1 MPPPL
6 SQTTLEQQLLDE
18 YGLLLTTKRL
28 AEFLGRTPAGLRWT
42 LSHPSD
48 SRTFA
53 LRNCLRRVGGRAY
66 FCASDVAAIVAGGE
80 KP

>member
-1 MPPPL
+1 MSAQL
-6 SQTTLEQQLLDE
+6 SQTRLEQQLVRE
-18 YGLLLTTKRL
+18 YGLLLTTKQL

-48 SRTFA
+48 PRTVA

-66 FCASDVAAIVAGGE
+66 FCASDVAAILAGGDSA
-80 KP
+80 